1 MPLEP
6 RASWFSP
13 KCVEAQ
19 QLTGH
24 LGVKH
29 CFGAGRESG
38 TKSRQTLNTRY
49 DLKITRV
56 KVNQIQCLENLR
68 VPPQGSSTE
77 GESGPKIRP
86 KGVVDG
92 QQDARCPCFFRVR
105 RGRENASSQ
114 CSSTRCYGAEVIH
127 AILPG
132 KARTTFNKRVPVP
145 ETDTD
150 HVWGLTPAQCRK
162 VKEVGDLMT
171 GEPATEAPVNGG
183 RNYNGP
189 KVEGE
194 EGLLPGGPEPSVRY
208 HSGRARILTLCQDL
222 RAKGQSQGRR
232 STDKSYSRD
241 NRLIFPKSSHRREG
255 LAPRCRLFATWGC
268 SMFQGL
274 GCSPIKAVRELGSER
289 RETVRSISGVGVR
302 ALRGPFPSTRGP
314 GRTHLWC
321 ASYRA
326 HGKRWVAKCGADNC

>member
-1 MPLEP
+1 MPFEP

-24 LGVKH
+24 LKVKH

-38 TKSRQTLNTRY
+38 
-49 DLKITRV
+49 
-56 KVNQIQCLENLR
+56 
-68 VPPQGSSTE
+68 SSTE
-77 GESGPKIRP
+77 GESGSKIRP

-92 QQDARCPCFFRVR
+92 QKVNIHVLPFVGPEGR
-105 RGRENASSQ
+105 RR
-114 CSSTRCYGAEVIH
+114 
-127 AILPG
+127 LG

-171 GEPATEAPVNGG
+171 GELATEASVNND

-189 KVEGE
+189 K
-194 EGLLPGGPEPSVRY
+194 LRWRAKKASFRGGPEPSVRY

-222 RAKGQSQGRR
+222 WAKGQSQVWHL
-232 STDKSYSRD
+232 DV
-241 NRLIFPKSSHRREG
+241 SSLPPG
-255 LAPRCRLFATWGC
+255 AVVC
-268 SMFQGL
+268 SKGWAIRPLKWYVSWVQNV
-274 GCSPIKAVRELGSER
+274 VRQFGPYP
-289 RETVRSISGVGVR
+289 VW
-302 ALRGPFPSTRGP
+302 ALE
-314 GRTHLWC
+314 H
-321 ASYRA
+321 
-326 HGKRWVAKCGADNC
+326 